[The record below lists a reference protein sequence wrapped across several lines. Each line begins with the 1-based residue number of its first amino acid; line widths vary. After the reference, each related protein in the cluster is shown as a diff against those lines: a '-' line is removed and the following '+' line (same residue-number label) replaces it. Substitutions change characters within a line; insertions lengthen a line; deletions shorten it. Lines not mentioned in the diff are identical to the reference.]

1 MKPKSIWQTLSR
13 RSFLTVACTLLVSVV
28 TLIYF
33 LPRESKFGYVYELNK
48 PWHYPQL
55 IASYDFVIYKTD
67 DEVKRERDSVVRQ
80 FVPYYRVD
88 SLVAE
93 KQIAALRKD
102 FYAGKFRGIPVYY
115 LPRLVENLRQI
126 YARGILD
133 VSDYEG
139 FLKGD
144 SHVLRLIRGQEATTG
159 EVENFFTIRTAYD
172 YLLNRDRGALSQEAL
187 RECNLN
193 DYLAVNVKNDTA
205 KNRLELQSELSQVS
219 DNIGMVQ
226 SGQLVID
233 RGQIVNAEHVRILN
247 SLKKESEQRMDPSRG
262 YWFIFAGQV
271 IFVILLISLLF
282 TYLKLFRRDYFSS
295 PHSVL
300 LLFSFVT
307 VFPVITYLMM
317 AHHFYSVY
325 LVPYAL
331 IPIFVR
337 IFMDSRTSFMA
348 VVTSSLLSALSLHS
362 PFEFVLWQIVTGAT
376 VIYSL
381 RELTERSQ
389 LLRTVLAVVVV
400 GLVISIGYD
409 LSQGLNGDAFDRS
422 RIVYMIIGGILLLFA
437 YPLMYFVE
445 KLFGF
450 TSSVTLVELTN
461 TNNPILRKM
470 SKVAQGTFN
479 HSMQVSN
486 LAAEVADKIG
496 AKAQL
501 ARTGA
506 LYHDIGK
513 VLNPAFFTENQS
525 GVNPHDT
532 ISEERSAQIIINH
545 VTDGLRLAEKYHLP
559 QVIKEFIRTHH
570 GTGLVK
576 YFYIQYCNK
585 HVGEPVDEEAF
596 RYPGPNPQTREQA
609 VVMMCDS
616 VEAASRSLKEYTEES
631 ITQLVNRIVDSQL
644 AEGHFKECPITFRD
658 IADAK
663 RTLIDSLKT
672 IYHTRISY
680 PEIKKPTDQA
690 QNSPLRGFKGTH
702 PWHFK
707 MMRRK
712 HERQRMKYAEP
723 WKAFSASSGRKMA
736 ERPLHYFALHFHALR

>member
-115 LPRLVENLRQI
+115 LPRLVENMRQI

-139 FLKGD
+139 SFKSD
-144 SHVLRLIRGQEATTG
+144 FHVLRLIRGQEATTE

-172 YLLNRDRGALSQEAL
+172 FLVNRDKGALSQEAL
-187 RECNLN
+187 RSCNLN
-193 DYLAVNVKNDTA
+193 NYLAVNVKNDTA

-389 LLRTVLAVVVV
+389 LLRTVLVVVVV

-585 HVGEPVDEEAF
+585 HVGEAVDEDAF
-596 RYPGPNPQTREQA
+596 RYPGPNPQTRVQA

-690 QNSPLRGFKGTH
+690 HNSPLRGFKGTH
-702 PWHFK
+702 PWHFNK
-707 MMRRK
+707 
-712 HERQRMKYAEP
+712 
-723 WKAFSASSGRKMA
+723 
-736 ERPLHYFALHFHALR
+736 

>member
-1 MKPKSIWQTLSR
+1 M
-13 RSFLTVACTLLVSVV
+13 TVACTLLVSVV

-115 LPRLVENLRQI
+115 LPRLVENMRQI

-139 FLKGD
+139 FLKSD

-172 YLLNRDRGALSQEAL
+172 YLLNRDKGALSQESL
-187 RECNLN
+187 RGCNLN

-219 DNIGMVQ
+219 NNIGMVQ

-422 RIVYMIIGGILLLFA
+422 RIVYMIIDGILLLFA

-576 YFYIQYCNK
+576 CFYIQYCNK
-585 HVGEPVDEEAF
+585 HVGETVDEEAF

-702 PWHFK
+702 PWHFNK
-707 MMRRK
+707 
-712 HERQRMKYAEP
+712 
-723 WKAFSASSGRKMA
+723 
-736 ERPLHYFALHFHALR
+736 

>member
-1 MKPKSIWQTLSR
+1 MKPQSIWQTLSR

-115 LPRLVENLRQI
+115 LPRLVENMRQI

-139 FLKGD
+139 SFKSD
-144 SHVLRLIRGQEATTG
+144 FHVLRLIRGQEATTE

-172 YLLNRDRGALSQEAL
+172 FLVNRDKGALSQEAL
-187 RECNLN
+187 RSCNLN
-193 DYLAVNVKNDTA
+193 NYLAVNVKNDTA

-585 HVGEPVDEEAF
+585 HVGETVDEEAF

-702 PWHFK
+702 PWHFNK
-707 MMRRK
+707 
-712 HERQRMKYAEP
+712 
-723 WKAFSASSGRKMA
+723 
-736 ERPLHYFALHFHALR
+736 

>member
-172 YLLNRDRGALSQEAL
+172 YLLNRDKGALSQESL
-187 RECNLN
+187 RGCNLN

-680 PEIKKPTDQA
+680 PEIRKPTDQA

-702 PWHFK
+702 PWHFNK
-707 MMRRK
+707 
-712 HERQRMKYAEP
+712 
-723 WKAFSASSGRKMA
+723 
-736 ERPLHYFALHFHALR
+736 

>member
-1 MKPKSIWQTLSR
+1 MKPQSIWQTLSR

-102 FYAGKFRGIPVYY
+102 FYAGKFRGVPVYY
-115 LPRLVENLRQI
+115 LPRLVENLRHV

-139 FLKGD
+139 FLKSD

-172 YLLNRDRGALSQEAL
+172 YLLNRDKGALSQESL
-187 RECNLN
+187 RGCNLN

-501 ARTGA
+501 VRTGA

-702 PWHFK
+702 PWHFNK
-707 MMRRK
+707 
-712 HERQRMKYAEP
+712 
-723 WKAFSASSGRKMA
+723 
-736 ERPLHYFALHFHALR
+736 

>member
-102 FYAGKFRGIPVYY
+102 FYAGKFRGVPVYY

-172 YLLNRDRGALSQEAL
+172 YLLNRDKGALSQESL
-187 RECNLN
+187 RGCNLN

-585 HVGEPVDEEAF
+585 HVGETVDEDAF

-631 ITQLVNRIVDSQL
+631 ITQLVNSIVDSQL

-690 QNSPLRGFKGTH
+690 HNSPLRGFKGTH
-702 PWHFK
+702 PWHFNK
-707 MMRRK
+707 
-712 HERQRMKYAEP
+712 
-723 WKAFSASSGRKMA
+723 
-736 ERPLHYFALHFHALR
+736 

>member
-102 FYAGKFRGIPVYY
+102 FYAGKFRGVPVYY

-172 YLLNRDRGALSQEAL
+172 YLLNRDKGALSQESL
-187 RECNLN
+187 RGCNLN

-513 VLNPAFFTENQS
+513 VLNPAFFTENQT

-570 GTGLVK
+570 GTGFVK

-585 HVGEPVDEEAF
+585 HVGETVDEEAF

-690 QNSPLRGFKGTH
+690 HNSPLRGFKGTH
-702 PWHFK
+702 PWHFNK
-707 MMRRK
+707 
-712 HERQRMKYAEP
+712 
-723 WKAFSASSGRKMA
+723 
-736 ERPLHYFALHFHALR
+736 

>member
-102 FYAGKFRGIPVYY
+102 FYAGKFRGVPVYY

-172 YLLNRDRGALSQEAL
+172 YLLNRDKDALSQEAL

-233 RGQIVNAEHVRILN
+233 RGQIVNSEHMRILN

-307 VFPVITYLMM
+307 VFPIITYLMM

-585 HVGEPVDEEAF
+585 HVGETVDEDAF

-690 QNSPLRGFKGTH
+690 HNSPLRGFKGTH
-702 PWHFK
+702 PWHFNK
-707 MMRRK
+707 
-712 HERQRMKYAEP
+712 
-723 WKAFSASSGRKMA
+723 
-736 ERPLHYFALHFHALR
+736 

>member
-1 MKPKSIWQTLSR
+1 M
-13 RSFLTVACTLLVSVV
+13 TVACTLLVSVV

-144 SHVLRLIRGQEATTG
+144 SHALRLIRGQEATTG

-172 YLLNRDRGALSQEAL
+172 YLLNRDKGALSQESL
-187 RECNLN
+187 RGCNLN

-702 PWHFK
+702 PWHFNK
-707 MMRRK
+707 
-712 HERQRMKYAEP
+712 
-723 WKAFSASSGRKMA
+723 
-736 ERPLHYFALHFHALR
+736 

>member
-126 YARGILD
+126 YGRGILD

-172 YLLNRDRGALSQEAL
+172 YLLNRDKGALSQEAL

-585 HVGEPVDEEAF
+585 HVGETVDEEAF

-702 PWHFK
+702 PWHFNK
-707 MMRRK
+707 
-712 HERQRMKYAEP
+712 
-723 WKAFSASSGRKMA
+723 
-736 ERPLHYFALHFHALR
+736 

>member
-1 MKPKSIWQTLSR
+1 M
-13 RSFLTVACTLLVSVV
+13 TVACTLLVSVV

-93 KQIAALRKD
+93 KQITALRKD
-102 FYAGKFRGIPVYY
+102 FYAGKFRGVPVYY

-139 FLKGD
+139 FLKSD

-172 YLLNRDRGALSQEAL
+172 YLLNRDRGALSQESL
-187 RECNLN
+187 RGCNLN

-585 HVGEPVDEEAF
+585 HVGETVDEEAF

-702 PWHFK
+702 PWHFNK
-707 MMRRK
+707 
-712 HERQRMKYAEP
+712 
-723 WKAFSASSGRKMA
+723 
-736 ERPLHYFALHFHALR
+736 

>member
-1 MKPKSIWQTLSR
+1 M
-13 RSFLTVACTLLVSVV
+13 ACTLLVSVV

-115 LPRLVENLRQI
+115 LPRLVENLQQI

-172 YLLNRDRGALSQEAL
+172 YLLNRDKGALSQESL
-187 RECNLN
+187 RGCNLN

-585 HVGEPVDEEAF
+585 HVGETVDEEAF

-680 PEIKKPTDQA
+680 PEVKKPTDQA
-690 QNSPLRGFKGTH
+690 HNSPLRGFKGTH
-702 PWHFK
+702 PWHFNK
-707 MMRRK
+707 
-712 HERQRMKYAEP
+712 
-723 WKAFSASSGRKMA
+723 
-736 ERPLHYFALHFHALR
+736 

>member
-1 MKPKSIWQTLSR
+1 M
-13 RSFLTVACTLLVSVV
+13 TVACTLLVSVV

-115 LPRLVENLRQI
+115 LPRLVENMRQI

-133 VSDYEG
+133 VSDYESS
-139 FLKGD
+139 FKSD
-144 SHVLRLIRGQEATTG
+144 FHVLRLIRGQEATTE

-172 YLLNRDRGALSQEAL
+172 FLVNRDKGALSQEAL
-187 RECNLN
+187 RSCNLN
-193 DYLAVNVKNDTA
+193 NYLAVNVKNDTA

-680 PEIKKPTDQA
+680 PEIKKPTDQT

-702 PWHFK
+702 PWHFNK
-707 MMRRK
+707 
-712 HERQRMKYAEP
+712 
-723 WKAFSASSGRKMA
+723 
-736 ERPLHYFALHFHALR
+736 

>member
-1 MKPKSIWQTLSR
+1 M
-13 RSFLTVACTLLVSVV
+13 TVACTLLVSVV

-172 YLLNRDRGALSQEAL
+172 YLLNRDKDALSQEAL

-690 QNSPLRGFKGTH
+690 HNSPLRGFKGTH
-702 PWHFK
+702 PWHFNK
-707 MMRRK
+707 
-712 HERQRMKYAEP
+712 
-723 WKAFSASSGRKMA
+723 
-736 ERPLHYFALHFHALR
+736 

>member
-1 MKPKSIWQTLSR
+1 M
-13 RSFLTVACTLLVSVV
+13 TVACTLLVSVV

-172 YLLNRDRGALSQEAL
+172 YLLNRDKDALSQEAL

-233 RGQIVNAEHVRILN
+233 RGQIVNSEHMRILN

-307 VFPVITYLMM
+307 VFPIITYLMM

-585 HVGEPVDEEAF
+585 HVGETVDEDAF

-690 QNSPLRGFKGTH
+690 HNSPLRGFKGTH
-702 PWHFK
+702 PWHFNK
-707 MMRRK
+707 
-712 HERQRMKYAEP
+712 
-723 WKAFSASSGRKMA
+723 
-736 ERPLHYFALHFHALR
+736 

>member
-1 MKPKSIWQTLSR
+1 MKPQSIWQTLSR

-102 FYAGKFRGIPVYY
+102 FYAGKFRGVPVYY

-172 YLLNRDRGALSQEAL
+172 YLLNRDKGALSQESL
-187 RECNLN
+187 RGCNLN

-317 AHHFYSVY
+317 THHFYSVY

-585 HVGEPVDEEAF
+585 HVGETVDEDAF

-680 PEIKKPTDQA
+680 PEVKKPTDQA
-690 QNSPLRGFKGTH
+690 HNSPLRGFKGTH
-702 PWHFK
+702 PWHFNK
-707 MMRRK
+707 
-712 HERQRMKYAEP
+712 
-723 WKAFSASSGRKMA
+723 
-736 ERPLHYFALHFHALR
+736 

>member
-115 LPRLVENLRQI
+115 LPRLVENMRQI

-139 FLKGD
+139 SFKSD
-144 SHVLRLIRGQEATTG
+144 FHVLRLIRGQEATTE

-172 YLLNRDRGALSQEAL
+172 FLVNRDKGALSQEAL
-187 RECNLN
+187 RSCNLN
-193 DYLAVNVKNDTA
+193 NYLAVNVKNDTA

-513 VLNPAFFTENQS
+513 VLNPAFFTENQT

-585 HVGEPVDEEAF
+585 HVGEPVDEDAF

-702 PWHFK
+702 PWHFNK
-707 MMRRK
+707 
-712 HERQRMKYAEP
+712 
-723 WKAFSASSGRKMA
+723 
-736 ERPLHYFALHFHALR
+736 

>member
-1 MKPKSIWQTLSR
+1 M
-13 RSFLTVACTLLVSVV
+13 TVACTLLVSVV

-102 FYAGKFRGIPVYY
+102 FYAGKFRGVPVYY
-115 LPRLVENLRQI
+115 LPRLVENMRQI

-172 YLLNRDRGALSQEAL
+172 YLLNRDKGALSQESL
-187 RECNLN
+187 RGCNLN

-282 TYLKLFRRDYFSS
+282 TYFKLFRRDYFSS

-585 HVGEPVDEEAF
+585 HVGETVDEEAF

-680 PEIKKPTDQA
+680 PEVKKPTDQA
-690 QNSPLRGFKGTH
+690 HNSPLRGFKGTH
-702 PWHFK
+702 PWHFNK
-707 MMRRK
+707 
-712 HERQRMKYAEP
+712 
-723 WKAFSASSGRKMA
+723 
-736 ERPLHYFALHFHALR
+736 

>member
-28 TLIYF
+28 TLIYS

-172 YLLNRDRGALSQEAL
+172 YLLNRDKDALSQEAL
-187 RECNLN
+187 RGCNLN

-585 HVGEPVDEEAF
+585 HVGETVDEDAF

-680 PEIKKPTDQA
+680 PEVKKPTDQA
-690 QNSPLRGFKGTH
+690 HNSPLRGFKGTH
-702 PWHFK
+702 PWHFNK
-707 MMRRK
+707 
-712 HERQRMKYAEP
+712 
-723 WKAFSASSGRKMA
+723 
-736 ERPLHYFALHFHALR
+736 

>member
-1 MKPKSIWQTLSR
+1 M
-13 RSFLTVACTLLVSVV
+13 TVACTLLVSVV

-126 YARGILD
+126 YAHGILD

-139 FLKGD
+139 FLKSD

-172 YLLNRDRGALSQEAL
+172 YLLNRDKGALSQESL
-187 RECNLN
+187 RGCNLN

-702 PWHFK
+702 PWHFNK
-707 MMRRK
+707 
-712 HERQRMKYAEP
+712 
-723 WKAFSASSGRKMA
+723 
-736 ERPLHYFALHFHALR
+736 

>member
-1 MKPKSIWQTLSR
+1 M
-13 RSFLTVACTLLVSVV
+13 TVACTLLVSVV

-115 LPRLVENLRQI
+115 LPRLVENLRHI

-585 HVGEPVDEEAF
+585 HVGEPVDEDAF

-680 PEIKKPTDQA
+680 PEVKKPTDQA
-690 QNSPLRGFKGTH
+690 HNSPLRGFKGTH
-702 PWHFK
+702 PWHFNK
-707 MMRRK
+707 
-712 HERQRMKYAEP
+712 
-723 WKAFSASSGRKMA
+723 
-736 ERPLHYFALHFHALR
+736 

>member
-115 LPRLVENLRQI
+115 LPRLVENMRQI

-139 FLKGD
+139 FLKSD

-172 YLLNRDRGALSQEAL
+172 YLLNRDKGALSQESL
-187 RECNLN
+187 RGCNLN

-422 RIVYMIIGGILLLFA
+422 RIVYMFIGGILLLFA

-702 PWHFK
+702 PWHFNK
-707 MMRRK
+707 
-712 HERQRMKYAEP
+712 
-723 WKAFSASSGRKMA
+723 
-736 ERPLHYFALHFHALR
+736 

>member
-1 MKPKSIWQTLSR
+1 M
-13 RSFLTVACTLLVSVV
+13 TVACTLLVSVV

-102 FYAGKFRGIPVYY
+102 FYAGKFRGVPVYY

-139 FLKGD
+139 SFKSD
-144 SHVLRLIRGQEATTG
+144 FHVLRLIRGQEATTG

-172 YLLNRDRGALSQEAL
+172 FLVNRDKGALSQEAL
-187 RECNLN
+187 RSCNLN
-193 DYLAVNVKNDTA
+193 NYLAVNVKNDTA

-585 HVGEPVDEEAF
+585 HVGETVDEEAF

-690 QNSPLRGFKGTH
+690 HNSPLRGFKGTH
-702 PWHFK
+702 PWHFNK
-707 MMRRK
+707 
-712 HERQRMKYAEP
+712 
-723 WKAFSASSGRKMA
+723 
-736 ERPLHYFALHFHALR
+736 

>member
-115 LPRLVENLRQI
+115 LPRLVENLRHI

-172 YLLNRDRGALSQEAL
+172 YLLNRDRGALSQESL
-187 RECNLN
+187 RGCNLN

-282 TYLKLFRRDYFSS
+282 TYLKLFSRDYFSS

-585 HVGEPVDEEAF
+585 HVGETVDEDAF

-690 QNSPLRGFKGTH
+690 HNSPLRGFKGTH
-702 PWHFK
+702 PWHFNK
-707 MMRRK
+707 
-712 HERQRMKYAEP
+712 
-723 WKAFSASSGRKMA
+723 
-736 ERPLHYFALHFHALR
+736 

>member
-115 LPRLVENLRQI
+115 LPRLVENMRQI

-139 FLKGD
+139 SFKSD
-144 SHVLRLIRGQEATTG
+144 FHVLRLIRGQEATTE

-172 YLLNRDRGALSQEAL
+172 FLVNRDKGALSQEAL
-187 RECNLN
+187 RSCNLN
-193 DYLAVNVKNDTA
+193 NYLAVNVKNDTA

-680 PEIKKPTDQA
+680 PEIKKPTDQT

-702 PWHFK
+702 PWHFNK
-707 MMRRK
+707 
-712 HERQRMKYAEP
+712 
-723 WKAFSASSGRKMA
+723 
-736 ERPLHYFALHFHALR
+736 

>member
-115 LPRLVENLRQI
+115 LPRLVENMRQI

-172 YLLNRDRGALSQEAL
+172 YLLNRDKDALSQEAL

-233 RGQIVNAEHVRILN
+233 RGQIVNSEHMRILN

-585 HVGEPVDEEAF
+585 HVGETVDEEAF

-702 PWHFK
+702 PWHFNK
-707 MMRRK
+707 
-712 HERQRMKYAEP
+712 
-723 WKAFSASSGRKMA
+723 
-736 ERPLHYFALHFHALR
+736 

>member
-172 YLLNRDRGALSQEAL
+172 YLLNRDKGALSQESL
-187 RECNLN
+187 RGCNLN

-513 VLNPAFFTENQS
+513 VLNPAFFTENQT

-585 HVGEPVDEEAF
+585 HVGETVDEEAF

-702 PWHFK
+702 PWHFNK
-707 MMRRK
+707 
-712 HERQRMKYAEP
+712 
-723 WKAFSASSGRKMA
+723 
-736 ERPLHYFALHFHALR
+736 

>member
-1 MKPKSIWQTLSR
+1 MKPQSIWQTLSR

-172 YLLNRDRGALSQEAL
+172 YLLNRDRGALSQESL
-187 RECNLN
+187 RGCNLN

-585 HVGEPVDEEAF
+585 HVGETVDEEAF

-702 PWHFK
+702 PWHFNK
-707 MMRRK
+707 
-712 HERQRMKYAEP
+712 
-723 WKAFSASSGRKMA
+723 
-736 ERPLHYFALHFHALR
+736 

>member
-1 MKPKSIWQTLSR
+1 M
-13 RSFLTVACTLLVSVV
+13 TVACTLLVSVV

-102 FYAGKFRGIPVYY
+102 FYAGQFRGVPVYY

-172 YLLNRDRGALSQEAL
+172 YLLNRDKGALSQEAL

-585 HVGEPVDEEAF
+585 HVGETVDEDAF

-690 QNSPLRGFKGTH
+690 HNSPLRGFKGTH
-702 PWHFK
+702 PWHFNK
-707 MMRRK
+707 
-712 HERQRMKYAEP
+712 
-723 WKAFSASSGRKMA
+723 
-736 ERPLHYFALHFHALR
+736 

>member
-102 FYAGKFRGIPVYY
+102 FYAGKFRGVPVYY

-139 FLKGD
+139 SFKSD
-144 SHVLRLIRGQEATTG
+144 FHVLRLIRGQEATTE

-172 YLLNRDRGALSQEAL
+172 FLVNRDKGALSQEAL
-187 RECNLN
+187 RSCNLN
-193 DYLAVNVKNDTA
+193 NYLAVNVKNDTA

-585 HVGEPVDEEAF
+585 HVGETVDEEAF

-702 PWHFK
+702 PWHFNK
-707 MMRRK
+707 
-712 HERQRMKYAEP
+712 
-723 WKAFSASSGRKMA
+723 
-736 ERPLHYFALHFHALR
+736 

>member
-1 MKPKSIWQTLSR
+1 M
-13 RSFLTVACTLLVSVV
+13 ACTLLVSVV

-133 VSDYEG
+133 LSDYEG

-172 YLLNRDRGALSQEAL
+172 YLLNRDKDALSQEAL

-233 RGQIVNAEHVRILN
+233 RGQIVNSEHMRILN

-585 HVGEPVDEEAF
+585 HVGETVDEEAF

-690 QNSPLRGFKGTH
+690 HNSPLRGFKGTH
-702 PWHFK
+702 PWHFNK
-707 MMRRK
+707 
-712 HERQRMKYAEP
+712 
-723 WKAFSASSGRKMA
+723 
-736 ERPLHYFALHFHALR
+736 

>member
-1 MKPKSIWQTLSR
+1 M
-13 RSFLTVACTLLVSVV
+13 TVACTLLVSVV

-102 FYAGKFRGIPVYY
+102 FYAGKFRGVPVYY

-172 YLLNRDRGALSQEAL
+172 YLLNRDKDALSQEAL

-233 RGQIVNAEHVRILN
+233 RGQIVNSEHMRILN

-307 VFPVITYLMM
+307 VFPIITYLMM

-702 PWHFK
+702 PWHFNK
-707 MMRRK
+707 
-712 HERQRMKYAEP
+712 
-723 WKAFSASSGRKMA
+723 
-736 ERPLHYFALHFHALR
+736 

>member
-102 FYAGKFRGIPVYY
+102 FYAGKFRGVPVYY

-585 HVGEPVDEEAF
+585 HVGETVDEEAF

-690 QNSPLRGFKGTH
+690 HNSPLRGFKGTH
-702 PWHFK
+702 PWHFNK
-707 MMRRK
+707 
-712 HERQRMKYAEP
+712 
-723 WKAFSASSGRKMA
+723 
-736 ERPLHYFALHFHALR
+736 

>member
-102 FYAGKFRGIPVYY
+102 FYAGKFRGVPVYY

-545 VTDGLRLAEKYHLP
+545 VTDGLRLAERYHLP
-559 QVIKEFIRTHH
+559 QVIKDFIRTHH

-585 HVGEPVDEEAF
+585 HVGETVDEEAF

-644 AEGHFKECPITFRD
+644 AEGYFKECPITFRD

-702 PWHFK
+702 PWHFNK
-707 MMRRK
+707 
-712 HERQRMKYAEP
+712 
-723 WKAFSASSGRKMA
+723 
-736 ERPLHYFALHFHALR
+736 

>member
-33 LPRESKFGYVYELNK
+33 LPRESKFGYVYEVNK

-585 HVGEPVDEEAF
+585 HVGETVDEEAF

-680 PEIKKPTDQA
+680 PEIKKPTDQT

-702 PWHFK
+702 PWHFNK
-707 MMRRK
+707 
-712 HERQRMKYAEP
+712 
-723 WKAFSASSGRKMA
+723 
-736 ERPLHYFALHFHALR
+736 

>member
-1 MKPKSIWQTLSR
+1 M
-13 RSFLTVACTLLVSVV
+13 TVACTLLVSVV

-102 FYAGKFRGIPVYY
+102 FYAGKFRGVPVYY

-172 YLLNRDRGALSQEAL
+172 YLLNRDKGALSQESL
-187 RECNLN
+187 RGCNLN

-337 IFMDSRTSFMA
+337 IFMDSRTSFLA

-585 HVGEPVDEEAF
+585 HVGEPVDEDAF

-690 QNSPLRGFKGTH
+690 HNSPLRGFKGTH
-702 PWHFK
+702 PWHFNK
-707 MMRRK
+707 
-712 HERQRMKYAEP
+712 
-723 WKAFSASSGRKMA
+723 
-736 ERPLHYFALHFHALR
+736 

>member
-1 MKPKSIWQTLSR
+1 M
-13 RSFLTVACTLLVSVV
+13 ACTLLVSVV

-102 FYAGKFRGIPVYY
+102 FYAGKFRGVPVYY

-172 YLLNRDRGALSQEAL
+172 YLLNRDKGALSQESL
-187 RECNLN
+187 RGCNLN

-362 PFEFVLWQIVTGAT
+362 PFEFGLWQIVTGAT

-437 YPLMYFVE
+437 YPLMHFVE

-680 PEIKKPTDQA
+680 PEVKKPTDQA
-690 QNSPLRGFKGTH
+690 HNSPLRGFKGTH
-702 PWHFK
+702 PWHFNK
-707 MMRRK
+707 
-712 HERQRMKYAEP
+712 
-723 WKAFSASSGRKMA
+723 
-736 ERPLHYFALHFHALR
+736 

>member
-1 MKPKSIWQTLSR
+1 M
-13 RSFLTVACTLLVSVV
+13 ACTLLVSVV

-93 KQIAALRKD
+93 KQITALRKD
-102 FYAGKFRGIPVYY
+102 FYAGKFRGIPAYY
-115 LPRLVENLRQI
+115 LPRLVENMRQI
-126 YARGILD
+126 YAHGVLD

-139 FLKGD
+139 SFKSD
-144 SHVLRLIRGQEATTG
+144 FHVLRLIRGQEATTE

-172 YLLNRDRGALSQEAL
+172 FLVNRDKGALSQEAL
-187 RECNLN
+187 RSCNLN
-193 DYLAVNVKNDTA
+193 NYLAVNVKNDTA

-422 RIVYMIIGGILLLFA
+422 RIVYMFIGGILLLFA

-513 VLNPAFFTENQS
+513 VLNPAFFTENQT

-570 GTGLVK
+570 GMGLVK

-585 HVGEPVDEEAF
+585 HVGETVDEDAF

-702 PWHFK
+702 PWHFNK
-707 MMRRK
+707 
-712 HERQRMKYAEP
+712 
-723 WKAFSASSGRKMA
+723 
-736 ERPLHYFALHFHALR
+736 

>member
-1 MKPKSIWQTLSR
+1 M
-13 RSFLTVACTLLVSVV
+13 TVACTLLVSVV

-102 FYAGKFRGIPVYY
+102 FYAGKFRGVPVYY

-513 VLNPAFFTENQS
+513 VLNPAFFTENQT

-585 HVGEPVDEEAF
+585 HVGETVDEDAF

-680 PEIKKPTDQA
+680 PEVKKPTDQA
-690 QNSPLRGFKGTH
+690 HNSPLRGFKGTH
-702 PWHFK
+702 PWHFNK
-707 MMRRK
+707 
-712 HERQRMKYAEP
+712 
-723 WKAFSASSGRKMA
+723 
-736 ERPLHYFALHFHALR
+736 

>member
-93 KQIAALRKD
+93 NQIAALRKD
-102 FYAGKFRGIPVYY
+102 FYAGKFRGIPAYY
-115 LPRLVENLRQI
+115 LPRLVENMRHI

-172 YLLNRDRGALSQEAL
+172 YLLNRDKDALSQEAL

-233 RGQIVNAEHVRILN
+233 RGQIVNSEHMRILN

-680 PEIKKPTDQA
+680 PEVKKPTDQA
-690 QNSPLRGFKGTH
+690 HNSPLRGFKGTH
-702 PWHFK
+702 PWHFNK
-707 MMRRK
+707 
-712 HERQRMKYAEP
+712 
-723 WKAFSASSGRKMA
+723 
-736 ERPLHYFALHFHALR
+736 